1 MQGGGNSRP
10 YLQTEVVC
18 MTVTIDQAMRGA
30 VRFAD
35 NEIIPH
41 LPGGKGIGA
50 GIALALIMDGG
61 RSRILALRE
70 HPAVKLMQIMDEQG
84 NIDLDR
90 LYNAARP
97 KFENKLSVSVPFIGE
112 LRFDQNDVDKLY
124 KYIQEA

>member
-1 MQGGGNSRP
+1 M
-10 YLQTEVVC
+10 
-18 MTVTIDQAMRGA
+18 VTIDQAMRGVA
-30 VRFAD
+30 QYAE

-41 LPGGKGIGA
+41 LPTGKGIGA

-61 RSRILALRE
+61 KSRIFTLKD
-70 HPAVKLMQIMDEQG
+70 HPAVQMMGIMDAEG

-97 KFENKLSVSVPFIGE
+97 RFDGQKLPITVPIIGE
-112 LRFDQNDVDKLY
+112 LRFDVSDLDKLY

>member
-1 MQGGGNSRP
+1 
-10 YLQTEVVC
+10 
-18 MTVTIDQAMRGA
+18 MTVTIDQAMRGT

-61 RSRILALRE
+61 RSKILALRE

-84 NIDLDR
+84 NIDIDR
-90 LYNAARP
+90 LYSAARP
-97 KFENKLSVSVPFIGE
+97 KFENKLSVDVPLIGS
-112 LRFDQNDVDKLY
+112 LKFDQNDVDKLY

>member
-1 MQGGGNSRP
+1 M
-10 YLQTEVVC
+10 
-18 MTVTIDQAMRGA
+18 VTIDQAMRGVA
-30 VRFAD
+30 RYAD

-41 LPGGKGIGA
+41 LPTGKGIGA

-70 HPAVKLMQIMDEQG
+70 HPAVQMMGVMDADG

-97 KFENKLSVSVPFIGE
+97 RVDGQKIPVMVPIIGE
-112 LRFDQNDVDKLY
+112 LRFDVGDLDKLY
-124 KYIQEA
+124 RYIQEA

>member
-1 MQGGGNSRP
+1 M
-10 YLQTEVVC
+10 
-18 MTVTIDQAMRGA
+18 VTIDQAMRGVA
-30 VRFAD
+30 QYAD

-41 LPGGKGIGA
+41 LPTGKGIGA

-61 RSRILALRE
+61 KSRILALKD
-70 HPAVKLMQIMDEQG
+70 HPAVQMMGIMDEEG

-97 KFENKLSVSVPFIGE
+97 RFDGQKLPVTVPIIGE
-112 LRFDQNDVDKLY
+112 LRFDVGDLDKLY